1 MGKTLLEPSILMGLT
16 ADSGTEPQ
24 AANKV
29 EEATAMPQ
37 VLPLK
42 IL

>member
-1 MGKTLLEPSILMGLT
+1 MGLT